1 MCGNAKTGLQK
12 LWYDLS
18 VCIQQINALN
28 TKIAILDVMLQE
40 DTCRVYEM
48 CTRAAP

>member
-1 MCGNAKTGLQK
+1 MYGNVKTGLQK

-18 VCIQQINALN
+18 VCIQQITAFN

-40 DTCRVYEM
+40 DTCRVYGM
-48 CTRAAP
+48 CTHAAP